1 MLIGENIKR
10 LRADKGLTQELFAKE
25 TGISR
30 SYLSDLENNRKSPT
44 IETLE
49 KIARKMN
56 TSLKF
61 LIGGSETMTGTYDMD
76 QQQWYPSEEPETKK
90 VRVWV
95 EGYADI
101 EIPLD
106 MDKEEAESEVY
117 IGDLTEWHK
126 WSEE

>member
-1 MLIGENIKR
+1 MLIGENIKQ
-10 LRADKGLTQELFAKE
+10 LRANKGLTQEGFANE

-56 TSLKF
+56 TSLNF
-61 LIGGSETMTGTYDMD
+61 LIGGNETMTGTYDMD

>member
-1 MLIGENIKR
+1 
-10 LRADKGLTQELFAKE
+10 
-25 TGISR
+25 
-30 SYLSDLENNRKSPT
+30 
-44 IETLE
+44 
-49 KIARKMN
+49 
-56 TSLKF
+56 
-61 LIGGSETMTGTYDMD
+61 MD
-76 QQQWYPSEEPETKK
+76 EQQWFPENEPETKK

-117 IGDLTEWHK
+117 IGDLVEWHK

>member
-1 MLIGENIKR
+1 MRGV
-10 LRADKGLTQELFAKE
+10 
-25 TGISR
+25 
-30 SYLSDLENNRKSPT
+30 YDL
-44 IETLE
+44 
-49 KIARKMN
+49 
-56 TSLKF
+56 
-61 LIGGSETMTGTYDMD
+61 D
-76 QQQWYPSEEPETKK
+76 QQQWYPEDDDGLDETRT

-117 IGDLTEWHK
+117 IGDLVEWHK

>member
-1 MLIGENIKR
+1 
-10 LRADKGLTQELFAKE
+10 
-25 TGISR
+25 
-30 SYLSDLENNRKSPT
+30 
-44 IETLE
+44 
-49 KIARKMN
+49 
-56 TSLKF
+56 
-61 LIGGSETMTGTYDMD
+61 MTGTYDKNE
-76 QQQWYPSEEPETKK
+76 QQWFPDEPETKK

-117 IGDLTEWHK
+117 IGDLAEWHK

>member
-1 MLIGENIKR
+1 MRGV
-10 LRADKGLTQELFAKE
+10 
-25 TGISR
+25 
-30 SYLSDLENNRKSPT
+30 YDL
-44 IETLE
+44 
-49 KIARKMN
+49 
-56 TSLKF
+56 
-61 LIGGSETMTGTYDMD
+61 D
-76 QQQWYPSEEPETKK
+76 QQQWFPENEPETKK

-106 MDKEEAESEVY
+106 EDKEEAESEVY